1 MLIALSL
8 NVVYAMW
15 FDKLRANVKVTL
27 GSFDLKIT
35 SQKFLCEY
43 CDGDESYIDVSGDGK
58 SVQVFVADAEPNSAI
73 WVGLVLSNEGSLPLK
88 LIQVSVLGCDDS
100 EFYVYGPFQAPGT
113 SGVWD
118 RVRLSD
124 LPFYGDV
131 GLPSP
136 GCDPSKKL
144 IVWIKMMSPELEGVE
159 ARYTI
164 TLSSVLS
171 T

>member
-35 SQKFLCEY
+35 SQKFLCEH
-43 CDGDESYIDVSGDGK
+43 CDCDESYVNVSSDGK
-58 SVQVFVADAEPNSAI
+58 SAQVFVADAKPNSSI
-73 WVGLVLSNEGSLPLK
+73 WVGLVLSNEGTLPLK
-88 LIQVSVLGCDDS
+88 LVQVSISGCNYS
-100 EFYVYGPFQAPGT
+100 EVYVYGPFQAPGT
-113 SGVWD
+113 SGVWG

-124 LPFYGDV
+124 LPFLGDV

-136 GCDPSKKL
+136 ACDPSKKL
-144 IVWIKMMSPELEGVE
+144 IVWIKMLSPALEGTK
-159 ARYTI
+159 AKYTI
-164 TLSSVLS
+164 TLSSAIS
-171 T
+171 I